1 MSNVIP
7 LALACSRFSGERPR
21 RPVEKYISVNQVA
34 ELLLGI
40 TDHLGLLLELFGQME
55 YNKEPSLVS
64 CQLSQVRTQIDET
77 KQLLSQLCA
86 TRNAVPGSPKPAP
99 DQD

>member
-7 LALACSRFSGERPR
+7 LAPACSRFSGERPR
-21 RPVEKYISVNQVA
+21 RPVEQYISVNQVA

-55 YNKEPSLVS
+55 CGEQPSAVS
-64 CQLSQVRTQIDET
+64 RQLSEVRTQIDET
-77 KQLLSQLCA
+77 KQLLSQLCK
-86 TRNAVPGSPKPAP
+86 TTNAASGSLNAAP
-99 DQD
+99 